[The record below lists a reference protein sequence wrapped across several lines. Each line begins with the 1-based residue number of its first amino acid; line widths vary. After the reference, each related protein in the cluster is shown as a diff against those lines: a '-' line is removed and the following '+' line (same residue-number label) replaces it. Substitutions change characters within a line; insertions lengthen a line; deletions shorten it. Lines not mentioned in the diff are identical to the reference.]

1 MALRSCS
8 FGLFQSPNKCT
19 LLVSAP
25 RERSVGAN
33 GMFGTARLTGQ
44 AVETTLIALIFNVT
58 GN

>member
-44 AVETTLIALIFNVT
+44 AVEAALLARIFNVIS
-58 GN
+58 N

>member
-19 LLVSAP
+19 LLASAP
-25 RERSVGAN
+25 RERSVGAS
-33 GMFGTARLTGQ
+33 GMFGTAQLTGQ
-44 AVETTLIALIFNVT
+44 AVEAAIPALIFNVT